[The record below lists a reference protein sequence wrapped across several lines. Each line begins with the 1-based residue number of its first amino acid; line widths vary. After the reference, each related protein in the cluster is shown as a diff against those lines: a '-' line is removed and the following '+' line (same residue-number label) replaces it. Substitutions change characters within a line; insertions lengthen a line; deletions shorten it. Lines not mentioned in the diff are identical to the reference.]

1 VIKYFSYL
9 ACRNL
14 DIGEF
19 FKMKR
24 ANYPFSLPWR
34 EGVRGRGISEA
45 DRT

>member
-1 VIKYFSYL
+1 VIKYFFYL
-9 ACRNL
+9 ARRNL
-14 DIGEF
+14 DTGAI

-24 ANYPFSLPWR
+24 ANNPFSLPWR